1 MERRM
6 FYDAKPET
14 FERARNLRAKMTH
27 EEKILWEKLNN
38 NQLGYRFKPQHPVD
52 IYIADFYCHKL
63 KLIIE
68 VDGSSHD
75 NKMERDQNR
84 TSELNNFGITVIR
97 FSNQEVLN
105 ETEKIVTT
113 IKSVIENLKQKQ
125 HPL

>member
-105 ETEKIVTT
+105 ETEKVVTV